1 MNQPV
6 AHEPRRNLRQTIT
19 ARVSD
24 TEYSLIR
31 IAAEQR
37 SRAEGKR
44 ITPSGLV
51 RKIVVQELIGGTRR
65 VSGAAVE
72 LQEQG

>member
-1 MNQPV
+1 MNEPV
-6 AHEPRRNLRQTIT
+6 AREPKRNLRQTIT

-37 SRAEGKR
+37 SQAEGKR
-44 ITPSGLV
+44 VTPSGLV
-51 RKIVVQELIGGTRR
+51 RQIVVQELIDARR
-65 VSGAAVE
+65 KAAHAVAGV
-72 LQEQG
+72 Q